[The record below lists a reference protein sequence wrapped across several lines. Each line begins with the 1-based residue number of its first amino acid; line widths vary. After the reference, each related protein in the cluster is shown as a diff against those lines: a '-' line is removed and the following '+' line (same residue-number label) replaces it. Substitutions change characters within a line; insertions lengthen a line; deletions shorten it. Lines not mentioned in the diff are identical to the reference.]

1 MLDLRVP
8 SGWFFFVMGVML
20 TAVGVFSDYS
30 APLTPVNVNLYTG
43 IAMLI
48 FGGVLLWLSRRT
60 TSSRNIP
67 NDSPAIE
74 NRPSSGRPGA

>member
-8 SGWFFFVMGVML
+8 SGWFFILMGFIL
-20 TAVGVFSDYS
+20 TAVGLFTNYS

-43 IAMLI
+43 ISMLV

-60 TSSRNIP
+60 T
-67 NDSPAIE
+67 
-74 NRPSSGRPGA
+74 

>member
-8 SGWFFFVMGVML
+8 SGWFFFLMGVIL
-20 TAVGVFSDYS
+20 TLLGIFTDYS

-43 IAMLI
+43 VAMLI

-60 TSSRNIP
+60 S
-67 NDSPAIE
+67 
-74 NRPSSGRPGA
+74 